1 MRDTAI
7 RNTHSTV
14 VTICEGDSPEAYD
27 QAGNAVDLDESAVTA
42 ELSRLNTEWAGLEY
56 ARARERDYP
65 SWREQLNKIYDDG
78 ITKWKA
84 EMIDPVKTKWPKNNS
99 GPVE

>member
-1 MRDTAI
+1 MRDRAI

-14 VTICEGDSPEAYD
+14 VTVCEGDSPEAYD
-27 QAGNAVDLDESAVTA
+27 QAGNAVDLDESAVTTELARLDA
-42 ELSRLNTEWAGLEY
+42 EYIALEY
-56 ARARERDYP
+56 ARARKRDYP
-65 SWREQLNKIYDDG
+65 TWGEQLNKIYDDG
-78 ITKWKA
+78 VTKWKA